1 MTQLH
6 SSTSTTSTYVIP
18 HHGVFKNS
26 EQNPK
31 LRVVFNASARSSNGF
46 SLNDKLLTGK
56 KLQNDVSE
64 ILTRFRLH
72 PFVISSDICKMYRQI
87 LIHPEDRIFQT
98 ILWRENQN
106 SPLATYAS
114 NTVTYGVSSSPFL
127 AIRTLHQL
135 VADEGADFPLA
146 SKAIL
151 NDMFVDDC
159 LTGSDSLDEAFKL
172 KSELIELLKRGG
184 FELSKWASNSRELL
198 EDIVSKSQDILF
210 SEDKDHNQFIKVL
223 GLKWNQNTDEFTY
236 EVPIQKTLP
245 TKRGILSMISR
256 IFDPLGLVTPVV
268 LWAKCMMQQIWFLGL
283 DWDEILPDDL
293 FTQSKN
299 FFHDLPLLSKLR
311 IPRNVLPQNSTG
323 AQLHGFSDASEFGY
337 GCSVYLRVVTS
348 DGSVMT
354 NLLMAKSKVAPLKKI
369 SIPKLELCGA
379 LLLSKAMSFCKII
392 ISCKYENIPLY
403 AWTDSM
409 VVLHWIHTSPHL
421 LKTFVANRIAEL
433 QHLIEPSCWSHTPT
447 TSNPAD
453 VASRGLLPHQLL
465 DCSLWWYGPTWL
477 SEDQQSWPPI
487 TLVQKTNIPE
497 EGLNEFRPASK
508 IVTASVGIPQPTPL
522 YSTLEDFSNLT
533 KLQNCFGWILRFIRN
548 CRKVE
553 PLTKT
558 KYLTATERNTSL
570 GTLVKLTQQKFFQ
583 EHFDCILKQK
593 TCTPAVQ
600 RLDPFIDSSGI
611 LRVGGRL
618 EKAQLPYN
626 AKHPMLLPKN
636 SHLTYLLIDHYHLN
650 YLHVGPRTLQSL
662 LCRQFWIIS
671 ARTVIRHRLAKC
683 VTCARCKGKTPQ
695 PFMGNL
701 PEERIVS
708 TRPFLKVGVDFG
720 GPYST
725 KSDKLRKP
733 QLLKSYIC
741 LFVCMA
747 TKAVHLEMVSSLS
760 TEAFLAAFKR
770 FIFRRGLC
778 SDIFSDQGTNFVGA
792 NRELTE
798 LYQFFSQQF
807 DSILPK
813 LSNQGITWH
822 FIPPSSPHFG
832 GLWESGIKSTKHHI
846 KRVLGSQILNFE
858 EFSTLL
864 TQIEAILNSRPLCSL
879 SSDPNEFEP
888 LTPGHFLIG
897 QPLVALPQ
905 ADFTSTPMNRL
916 SRWQLIQQTLQ
927 HFWNRWNLEY
937 LHQLQQRQKWF
948 VQNPNLKIGELVLIK
963 DSNLPPA
970 SWLTARIIE
979 THPGEDEG
987 LEHIEHAY
995 VQQLATGSG
1004 FYIWPDLVLRVNLAR
1019 WRARPTILQD
1029 ILYLLG
1035 AAGPKIRWNFR
1046 APEWDIIEKATC
1058 IQQPTGSVDCGVYV
1072 CLYTEQIATGTS
1084 VTDLGALDG
1093 VALRKRMAS
1102 ALRRSELIGDEEQL
1116 LIKD

>member
-1 MTQLH
+1 MSSPSSRFAVSGYLPIMKALKFSDKDFPTLDDFLKFLKDHCKSLDAAQGSSPASTHTTSRQTDLRSTSTSKPNKYSKSDKKCGKKHHTSLHEDNFLKTNSTFDQNKSPRPNLDSTLQPETHKETSVSQVSFVHHTNAPTPCVTTLLGTALIQLRDSTNNFQTFRALIDPGSMSCFITDHCVKKLGLPRSKLEQHVLGISQTAATSTKGKVSCILKPTKAHTPLIPTTAIVLNKITSPLPSVRLTKDIINHFKDWNLADPHFYEPSPVDFLIGADLFPLICDGGRSNSPPGFPTPFKTIYGWTLIGRTCLSYFENQPTCSSICTNLSITESSLEKHLKLFWELEDLPQSKPISPEDQACERIFVKTHSRDPSGRYIVRLPFCENPVDLGNTFHHAERNFHALERRFQSDFNFKSAYVNFMKEYEDLGHMTQLH

-106 SPLATYAS
+106 SPLATYAL

-159 LTGSDSLDEAFKL
+159 LTGNDSLDEAFKL

-210 SEDKDHNQFIKVL
+210 SGDKDHNQFIKVL

-323 AQLHGFSDASEFGY
+323 AQLHGFSDASEVGY

-354 NLLMAKSKVAPLKKI
+354 NLLMAKSKIAPLKKI

-379 LLLSKAMSFCKII
+379 LLLTSVSKVNPNV
-392 ISCKYENIPLY
+392 ISE
-403 AWTDSM
+403 ASS
-409 VVLHWIHTSPHL
+409 VLAT
-421 LKTFVANRIAEL
+421 E
-433 QHLIEPSCWSHTPT
+433 E
-447 TSNPAD
+447 D
-453 VASRGLLPHQLL
+453 
-465 DCSLWWYGPTWL
+465 TW
-477 SEDQQSWPPI
+477 
-487 TLVQKTNIPE
+487 
-497 EGLNEFRPASK
+497 G
-508 IVTASVGIPQPTPL
+508 TPL
-522 YSTLEDFSNLT
+522 HY
-533 KLQNCFGWILRFIRN
+533 
-548 CRKVE
+548 
-553 PLTKT
+553 
-558 KYLTATERNTSL
+558 
-570 GTLVKLTQQKFFQ
+570 KF
-583 EHFDCILKQK
+583 K
-593 TCTPAVQ
+593 
-600 RLDPFIDSSGI
+600 
-611 LRVGGRL
+611 
-618 EKAQLPYN
+618 
-626 AKHPMLLPKN
+626 
-636 SHLTYLLIDHYHLN
+636 
-650 YLHVGPRTLQSL
+650 
-662 LCRQFWIIS
+662 
-671 ARTVIRHRLAKC
+671 
-683 VTCARCKGKTPQ
+683 
-695 PFMGNL
+695 
-701 PEERIVS
+701 
-708 TRPFLKVGVDFG
+708 
-720 GPYST
+720 
-725 KSDKLRKP
+725 
-733 QLLKSYIC
+733 
-741 LFVCMA
+741 
-747 TKAVHLEMVSSLS
+747 
-760 TEAFLAAFKR
+760 
-770 FIFRRGLC
+770 
-778 SDIFSDQGTNFVGA
+778 
-792 NRELTE
+792 
-798 LYQFFSQQF
+798 
-807 DSILPK
+807 
-813 LSNQGITWH
+813 
-822 FIPPSSPHFG
+822 
-832 GLWESGIKSTKHHI
+832 
-846 KRVLGSQILNFE
+846 
-858 EFSTLL
+858 
-864 TQIEAILNSRPLCSL
+864 
-879 SSDPNEFEP
+879 
-888 LTPGHFLIG
+888 
-897 QPLVALPQ
+897 
-905 ADFTSTPMNRL
+905 
-916 SRWQLIQQTLQ
+916 
-927 HFWNRWNLEY
+927 
-937 LHQLQQRQKWF
+937 
-948 VQNPNLKIGELVLIK
+948 
-963 DSNLPPA
+963 
-970 SWLTARIIE
+970 
-979 THPGEDEG
+979 G

-995 VQQLATGSG
+995 AQQLATGSG